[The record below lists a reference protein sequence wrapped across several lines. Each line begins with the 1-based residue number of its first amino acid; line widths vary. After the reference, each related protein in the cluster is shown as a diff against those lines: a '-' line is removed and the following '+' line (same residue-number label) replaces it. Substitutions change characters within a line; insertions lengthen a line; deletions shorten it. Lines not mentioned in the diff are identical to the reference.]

1 MRHADTAIVFVLDG
15 FNVFWY
21 ADNAKRNEKTRSNYS
36 PTLKWIK
43 GKTTMSEEKIQ
54 AMETKSAL
62 VEKITFALLPLLF
75 SCVVYLMSAL
85 SNLSHEVTILNSKI
99 SLVVTSDNKQ
109 ASNTGA
115 ELAREK
121 LRQDLEKEI
130 QKNRDDIQVNRLH
143 IAILEDRAGMKTT
156 FKKEDKWSL

>member
-1 MRHADTAIVFVLDG
+1 
-15 FNVFWY
+15 
-21 ADNAKRNEKTRSNYS
+21 
-36 PTLKWIK
+36 
-43 GKTTMSEEKIQ
+43 
-54 AMETKSAL
+54 
-62 VEKITFALLPLLF
+62 
-75 SCVVYLMSAL
+75 MSAL

-130 QKNRDDIQVNRLH
+130 QRNRDQIAENRMH
-143 IAILEDRAGMKTT
+143 IAILEEKVSVSKPIKTVT
-156 FKKEDKWSL
+156 GKE